1 MCFIHPLLLHLIS
14 LKSLFS
20 IIKVQ
25 GYVSLATQNMQC
37 ALLGNVIDN
46 DILGLTRFHIL
57 MCLKR
62 FIILDPFFVENC
74 LASKILCRIIYSS
87 LIHHAHAMCLIA
99 FKPYYL
105 NIILG
110 IITIIL
116 IAYATS

>member
-1 MCFIHPLLLHLIS
+1 
-14 LKSLFS
+14 
-20 IIKVQ
+20 
-25 GYVSLATQNMQC
+25 
-37 ALLGNVIDN
+37 
-46 DILGLTRFHIL
+46 

-62 FIILDPFFVENC
+62 FIILDLFFVENC

-110 IITIIL
+110 IITILL
-116 IAYATS
+116 ITYATKR